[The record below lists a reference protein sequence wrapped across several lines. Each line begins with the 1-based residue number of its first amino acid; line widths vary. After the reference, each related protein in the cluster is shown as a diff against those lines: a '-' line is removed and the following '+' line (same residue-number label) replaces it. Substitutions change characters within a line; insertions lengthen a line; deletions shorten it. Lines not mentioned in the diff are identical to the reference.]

1 MSTDINDDDDPEGED
16 ERNDVFSIMLQSICD
31 AVNLA
36 EAMLSVARLD
46 DPPSDLST
54 STLNIPGSLTT
65 QDVGVAWI
73 DWEGFKTTSVTIS
86 LN

>member
-1 MSTDINDDDDPEGED
+1 MSTEINDDDPEGED
-16 ERNDVFSIMLQSICD
+16 ERNDIFSVMFQSICD

-36 EAMLSVARLD
+36 EAMLSVARVD
-46 DPPSDLST
+46 RPTSDLAR
-54 STLNIPGSLTT
+54 STLNIPGSLGT